1 MCYMRVM
8 RFWVVFLAACAHL
21 AAIPTLP
28 RMGHVHRT
36 IATTSPV
43 AQRHFDAGLAL
54 AYGFNYDEAAFEFE
68 IALRVDPTCAM
79 CWWGLGYVAGP
90 NINDDGKQ
98 SPGAYPA
105 AERAARFAARP
116 VEKALTAALTKRLAA
131 NTMQYATRPQLH
143 HAYAEAMREVA
154 RQFPED
160 VDVLVLATEA
170 LMVDTPRGPLWSK
183 PDGRPSSANIL
194 EAQRLVEHALALAPD
209 HIGAIHFYIHLLDD
223 GPFQER
229 TLPYADKLAR
239 LAPGAGHLIHMPSH
253 VYLHLGRWA
262 DADDANQRAI
272 AADRHYLESAPR
284 GTQYDELANHPK
296 DFLWYVLMWE
306 GARKRTLELARQLAT
321 TPMSMMGADAGDSAG
336 TYLPFTYIRFAM
348 WDEALAL
355 PDPSGRASAVATHL
369 ARGLALVAKGKLADA
384 AKEVAPIRD
393 AGASRSIPREDA
405 PPEAAAVFDEQKRR
419 DEFRRLT
426 AESAALQVT
435 AAIAEARGDHAAAIT
450 ALHTAVASEDKAPSL
465 GEPPAWPLSA
475 RHRLGAVLLAAGQPR
490 EAADVYREDLR
501 RHPHNGWALFGLA
514 TALDALHDPQ
524 APATR
529 REFEAAWARSDVKL
543 RTSSF

>member
-1 MCYMRVM
+1 MCYMRTM
-8 RFWVVFLAACAHL
+8 RLWVVFLVACAHVP
-21 AAIPTLP
+21 AVPTLP
-28 RMGHVHRT
+28 QMGHVHRA
-36 IATTSPV
+36 IATTSRE
-43 AQRHFDAGLAL
+43 AQAHFDAGLAL
-54 AYGFNYDEAAFEFE
+54 AYGFNYDEAALEFE
-68 IALRVDPTCAM
+68 IALRADPTCAM

-90 NINDDGKQ
+90 TINDDGKQ

-105 AERAARFAARP
+105 AERAARFAVTP
-116 VEKALTAALTKRLAA
+116 VEKALTSALTKRLAA
-131 NTMQYATRPQLH
+131 NLMQYGTRPQLH
-143 HAYAEAMREVA
+143 HAYAEAMRDVA
-154 RQFPED
+154 RRFPDD

-170 LMVDTPRGPLWSK
+170 LMVDTPRGPIWSK
-183 PDGRPSSANIL
+183 PDGAPSSPNII

-229 TLPYADKLAR
+229 TLPYAARLAN

-272 AADRHYLESAPR
+272 TADRHYLESAPP
-284 GTQYDELANHPK
+284 GTGYEEFANHPK

-306 GARKRTLELARQLAT
+306 GARKRTLEIARQLAN
-321 TPMSMMGADAGDSAG
+321 TPMAMMGADARDSAG

-355 PDPSGRASAVATHL
+355 PDPDGRASGVATHL

-384 AKEVAPIRD
+384 AKEAAAIRD
-393 AGASRSIPREDA
+393 AGVSRSIPLVDL
-405 PPEAAAVFDEQKRR
+405 PPEAASMIDDQKRR
-419 DEFRRLT
+419 DEFRHLT

-450 ALHTAVASEDKAPSL
+450 ALREAVASEDKAPAH

-475 RHRLGAVLLAAGQPR
+475 RHRLGAALLAAGQPR
-490 EAADVYREDLR
+490 EAAEAYREDLR

-514 TALDALHDPQ
+514 TALDALHDPS
-524 APATR
+524 ATATR

-543 RTSSF
+543 PL